1 MNETKFSI
9 VIPTFNREDFLVDA
23 LQSVVASR
31 PVNAEIIVVNDG
43 DALSNNTLNLIEK
56 FSARVVNTTGSV
68 GAGATRNLG
77 VRNASGDWILFLDDD
92 DMIRCGYWDQLAKF
106 LILHTADSLVYGFC
120 TSLKS
125 ANRSKLAKYSATRGK
140 FIFRQEVGN
149 PRKRLSGLGMGFF
162 ISRSLYLSVGGLDPF
177 LKVNEDT
184 DLCVRLL
191 AVGAK
196 CLACAE
202 PGVAVFAGSHLHRVR
217 STTKKYDATERAGFF
232 LKIIQENV
240 EYLRSDKSVSKWLMS
255 RYLKLAAD
263 SGKPIDTIIEKLN
276 FNWYTILVLKLFYSL
291 NCFTRRVREL
301 LQSFKCKHES

>member
-1 MNETKFSI
+1 MNKVKFSVI
-9 VIPTFNREDFLVDA
+9 IPTFNREDFLVDA

-31 PVNAEIIVVNDG
+31 PSNAEIIVVNDG
-43 DALSNNTLNLIEK
+43 DALSNNILNLIEK
-56 FSARVVNTTGSV
+56 FSARVVNTAGRV

-77 VRNASGDWILFLDDD
+77 VTNASGDWILFLDDD
-92 DMIRCGYWDQLAKF
+92 DMIRCGYWEHLEKF
-106 LILHTADSLVYGFC
+106 LIHYSEDSTLYGFC
-120 TSLKS
+120 TPLKS
-125 ANRSKLAKYSATRGK
+125 ANRSELAKYSATKGK

-162 ISRSLYLSVGGLDPF
+162 ISKSLYLSIGGLDPF

-202 PGVAVFAGSHLHRVR
+202 PGVAVFSGSHLHRVR
-217 STTKKYDATERAGFF
+217 STTKKYDAAERAGFF

-240 EYLRSDKSVSKWLMS
+240 EYLRSDMSVSKWLTS
-255 RYLKLAAD
+255 RYLRLSAA
-263 SGKPIDTIIEKLN
+263 SGTPIDEIIEKLKLD
-276 FNWYTILVLKLFYSL
+276 WYTMFLLKLSYSL
-291 NCFTRRVREL
+291 HCLMRRVRGL
-301 LQSFKCKHES
+301 LQGVRCK

>member
-31 PVNAEIIVVNDG
+31 PLNAEIIVVNDG

-77 VRNASGDWILFLDDD
+77 VQKASGDWILFLDDD
-92 DMIRCGYWDQLAKF
+92 DMIRCGYWEHLEKLLMQYAE
-106 LILHTADSLVYGFC
+106 DSSVYGFC

-125 ANRSKLAKYSATRGK
+125 ANRSILAKYSATRGK
-140 FIFRQEVGN
+140 YFFRHEVGN

-162 ISRSLYLSVGGLDPF
+162 ISRSLYLSIGGLDPF

-196 CLACAE
+196 CLACEE
-202 PGVAVFAGSHLHRVR
+202 PGVVVFSGSHLHRAR
-217 STTKKYDATERAGFF
+217 STTKKYDTDKRAGFF

-240 EYLRSDKSVSKWLMS
+240 EYLRLDKSVSKWLMS

-263 SGKPIDTIIEKLN
+263 SGKPIDTIIEKLKLH
-276 FNWYTILVLKLFYSL
+276 WYTIFMLKFFYL
-291 NCFTRRVREL
+291 LHCFTRRVREL
-301 LQSFKCKHES
+301 LQSLKCKHES